1 MSHRCEGSEKRYL
14 DESIDKI
21 KRVDGRNG
29 TRGFRASPRRW
40 RSWGQVY
47 FTLKKQISRKKQDWR
62 SGRLE
67 K

>member
-1 MSHRCEGSEKRYL
+1 MSHQWEGREKKYL
-14 DESIDKI
+14 DESINKL

-29 TRGFRASPRRW
+29 IRWLRVSPRRW
-40 RSWGQVY
+40 KSWGQVY
-47 FTLKKQISRKKQDWR
+47 FTPKEHITRKKQDWR